1 MDWWWIGAW
10 IVGASVFLAI
20 GKKILMLFAWRF
32 FGWRPSILDNKLKE
46 QTVEQCWIDYLCA
59 LEANPEWQDWPDVEK
74 EMIEVRFREAADFA
88 IQRYV
93 LTYSLVK

>member
-20 GKKILMLFAWRF
+20 GKKILIGLAWRF
-32 FGWRPSILDNKLKE
+32 FGWRPSILDKKLME
-46 QTVEQCWIDYLCA
+46 ETVERCWIDYKDA
-59 LEANPEWQDWPDVEK
+59 LEANPQWKDWDDGEK
-74 EMIEVRFREAADFA
+74 DLIEVRFREAADFA

-93 LTYSLVK
+93 LTYSMVK